1 MNIELTPEEIELIR
15 SALWTT
21 LMSTAVTESE
31 MKDIGSL
38 YAKLVS
44 LRLSNVQKMER
55 NLLT

>member
-38 YAKLVS
+38 YTKLVAAQIGECIKNGTKS
-44 LRLSNVQKMER
+44 C
-55 NLLT
+55 